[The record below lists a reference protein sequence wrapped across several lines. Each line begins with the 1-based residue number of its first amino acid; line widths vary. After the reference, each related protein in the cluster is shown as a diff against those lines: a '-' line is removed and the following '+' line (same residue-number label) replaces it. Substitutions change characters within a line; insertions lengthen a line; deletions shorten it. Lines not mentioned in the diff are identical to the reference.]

1 MTNIHETSII
11 SPDVKIGDN
20 VSIGP
25 YCNINGD
32 VSIKDNVTLISH
44 ISISGS
50 TTIGENTKIWPFSVI
65 GSEPQDLKYDSE
77 DGKLVIGANNKIREH
92 VTMHSGTKEGG
103 MLTEIGENN
112 LFMVGAHIAHD
123 CKVGNNCVFANNATL
138 AGHVEVGDWAILG
151 GLAAVHQWSR
161 IGWIPWIYDVC
172 DIATLP
178 SSLASWT
185 MPVFV
190 SDFSWYFN
198 FPNTESKVDL
208 NKLMSFSF
216 PMALMSSM
224 CLQMAS
230 LRSPLVWET
239 STSWSRESGFM
250 WKGGPCV
257 IFASFRL
264 KALGAPTVP
273 VAALMARR
281 MSLRSS

>member
-161 IGWIPWIYDVC
+161 IGCHSFIGGLAAVTRDL
-172 DIATLP
+172 LP
-178 SSLASWT
+178 FGMAVGNRANLEGINLVG
-185 MPVFV
+185 MRRRN
-190 SDFSWYFN
+190 FSKSEIDEVKKVYSILFN
-198 FPNTESKVDL
+198 ANDL
-208 NKLMSFSF
+208 EFKNKINKLKDEKFSSNPAKIITNF
-216 PMALMSSM
+216 
-224 CLQMAS
+224 
-230 LRSPLVWET
+230 VTVET
-239 STSWSRESGFM
+239 SRAYVSPAE
-250 WKGGPCV
+250 
-257 IFASFRL
+257 I
-264 KALGAPTVP
+264 
-273 VAALMARR
+273 
-281 MSLRSS
+281 